1 MKGAVGE
8 FVPGA
13 SSTFHY
19 DSLPEFLKKPYMAI
33 RKAMIADQYSVVIG
47 KPLDMDTCGFLIES
61 ILNDNPQI
69 FWLMN
74 GCGVMISGKT
84 TTIKLIRN
92 RFSKD
97 RERIKAEITN
107 NAQAIYRKYI
117 EGLKDAYSIELAVHD
132 VLSKRVTYDGT
143 DMESSHSLVGPM
155 LDKRGV
161 CDGISKANAFL
172 LNAFGVDASV
182 VTGKKRGS
190 TENHAWNVVRID
202 REWYNEDVTFDLQE
216 GSGVQTRFYLNMDD
230 TLASRTHELKNAGRC
245 KSRKQNHYVRN
256 GTYFK
261 RAEEAVRYISGMK
274 PDSGSIEDVY
284 DIYIEEDTRQSSI
297 IPVIY
302 RKYAG
307 RAASYRMIMSNGRYM
322 VIVRKGTN
330 GQKGKV
336 LQAVRNNGQKR
347 SSREPGEAS
356 QRHVGHAVRRE
367 RRQSGMVSERG
378 GTGSD
383 ARRHRR
389 KNR

>member
-8 FVPGA
+8 FTPGA

-19 DSLPEFLKKPYMAI
+19 DSLPEFLKKPYAAI
-33 RKAMIADQYSVVIG
+33 RKAMIADQDSVVVK
-47 KPLDMDTCGFLIES
+47 KPLEIDACGFIIES

-69 FWLMN
+69 FWLKS
-74 GCGVMISGKT
+74 GCGIIVNGNT
-84 TTIKLIRN
+84 TTIRFMRN

-97 RERIKAEITN
+97 RERIKAEITR
-107 NAQAIYRKYI
+107 NARIIFKKYI

-132 VLSKRVTYDGT
+132 VLSTKVTYDGT

-172 LNAFGVDASV
+172 LNACGVDASI

-190 TENHAWNVVRID
+190 AGNHAWNVVRID

-230 TLASRTHELKNAGRC
+230 AMTSRTHELKRTGMCR
-245 KSRKQNHYVRN
+245 SRKQNHYVRN

-261 RAEEAVRYISGMK
+261 SAEDAARYISGMK
-274 PDSGSIEDVY
+274 PDTYSAEDVY
-284 DIYIEEDTRQSSI
+284 DIYIESETGQSSI
-297 IPVIY
+297 MPAIY

-307 RAASYRMIMSNGRYM
+307 RAASFRMVMSNGRYM
-322 VIVRKGTN
+322 VIVRKGAY

-336 LQAVRNNGQKR
+336 QQAVRDDGKKR
-347 SSREPGEAS
+347 SGR
-356 QRHVGHAVRRE
+356 
-367 RRQSGMVSERG
+367 
-378 GTGSD
+378 
-383 ARRHRR
+383 
-389 KNR
+389 